1 MISRGSFKSRHQS
14 RPEPRRNTVSTQS
27 SQTTETPTP
36 DSSTEAQPSNGGM
49 TEYYQLQRNLYLV
62 MLVITGVIF
71 GSVWVAYSGQTAL
84 NYLLGALAGL
94 LYFRRLAR
102 DIEGLGVQQG
112 RMGFGSGRIAIF
124 VAVIILA
131 SQLERLAILPVFLG
145 FMTYKAAIV
154 IYVVQTT
161 LFPQR
166 E

>member
-102 DIEGLGVQQG
+102 DIEGLGAQ

>member
-1 MISRGSFKSRHQS
+1 M
-14 RPEPRRNTVSTQS
+14 STQS
-27 SQTTETPTP
+27 SPPETTETPTP
-36 DSSTEAQPSNGGM
+36 DSASENQPSDRGM

-71 GSVWVAYSGQTAL
+71 VSVWVAYSGQTAL

-112 RMGFGSGRIAIF
+112 RMGFGSGRLAIF
-124 VAVIILA
+124 VAVIVLA
-131 SQLERLAILPVFLG
+131 SQLQRLAILPVFLG

>member
-1 MISRGSFKSRHQS
+1 
-14 RPEPRRNTVSTQS
+14 VS
-27 SQTTETPTP
+27 SQTSPSGTTESAAPESYSEVNAS
-36 DSSTEAQPSNGGM
+36 DRGM

-62 MLVITGVIF
+62 MFAITGLICV
-71 GSVWVAYSGQTAL
+71 SVWVAYSGQTAL

-102 DIEGLGVQQG
+102 DIEGLGGQQG
-112 RMGFGSGRIAIF
+112 RLGFGSGRLAIF
-124 VAVIILA
+124 VAVMILA
-131 SQLERLAILPVFLG
+131 SQLQRLAILPVFLG

-161 LFPQR
+161 LFPKQ